1 MGKSVSFD
9 LKGLEKK
16 LNQIEKVFLKEAAEQ
31 ALKSFGFESRRIL
44 AEEMKRRFDNPTQY
58 TLRSP
63 RFVHRGS
70 VLRIYIN
77 DDSRQNQSAARYLQ
91 PTDSSG
97 GIKQKEQM
105 PTSLSAVLQKFGT
118 RKVAAPVPGSRAG
131 RQFLRSDGRLRPLK
145 VRSLISQL
153 TAPGGNYRERYVLIT
168 ERRGNGL
175 GPGIWRK
182 YRAKDSV
189 SLAFALLDQKP
200 WQETNFDFRGVLL
213 ESARERLPVLVEQ
226 KLQRLVR

>member
-31 ALKSFGFESRRIL
+31 ALKSFGFESRSIL
-44 AEEMKRRFDNPTQY
+44 AEEMKRRYTNPTQY

-70 VLRIYIN
+70 ELRIFID
-77 DDSRQNQSAARYLQ
+77 DDSSQNQSAARYLR
-91 PTDSSG
+91 PTDSSD

-105 PTSLSAVLQKFGT
+105 PTSLSAVLQQFGT

-131 RQFLRSDGRLRPLK
+131 SEFLRSDGRLRPLK

-153 TAPGGNYRERYVLIT
+153 TAPSGDYREKYILIT

-175 GPGIWRK
+175 GPGIWR

-189 SLAFALLDQKP
+189 SLAFALLNQKP
-200 WQETNFDFRGVLL
+200 RQETNFDFRGVLL
-213 ESARERLPVLVEQ
+213 ESARERLPVLVTE
-226 KLQRLVR
+226 KLRRLLR